1 MPSAPRVSLERILEV
16 AERFYARDGFCR
28 WSDVGKAV
36 GVSRQA
42 IQLRLKAAVEKGQ
55 LAPETVERLQS
66 MSSRAAAT
74 RERRTEK
81 KADKH
86 RLRIQLT
93 PENHTWL
100 LEEAA
105 FRRATTADIVNG
117 LLTRAREA
125 AAAAAAQQN

>member
-1 MPSAPRVSLERILEV
+1 MPSTPRVSLERILEV

-42 IQLRLKAAVEKGQ
+42 IQLRLKAAVEKGL

-74 RERRTEK
+74 RERRTQQKVE
-81 KADKH
+81 DSKH

-105 FRRATTADIVNG
+105 FRKATTADIVNG

-125 AAAAAAQQN
+125 AAQQS